1 MEPDLQITL
10 KGLPEDI
17 GCAIGNAIATA
28 VRTFK
33 EVDSELD
40 FRRMHRIVVTTDFA
54 GELTELS
61 AATASGNSITHTN
74 EDYAIAVA
82 KVMIIPRGD
91 EFEIVPVVNANIA
104 APLAQEDQENFDREL
119 FRSALHLLHHELCH
133 VHDDNKKIDAFASDM
148 LRTRYRGKDMYIRP
162 LAEVCWS
169 EYIATL
175 LSCSTAGENDVNGM
189 MESFADA
196 VSRTKPLID
205 EEILSY
211 RHHADLMKLLEAFGR
226 HGEFLAKAAAY
237 TLGYVDGLGKPLDEL
252 SKEASEAL
260 SGSYF
265 ESTWESMHAT
275 LRNML
280 KVYPDGWQDLTIM
293 NELAG
298 AIERYY
304 ADMGLILSTTEDGQA
319 YLHVPFRPETTP
331 SQ

>member
-10 KGLPEDI
+10 KGLPEEI
-17 GCAIGNAIATA
+17 ANAIGKAIAAA

-33 EVDSELD
+33 EMDSELD

-54 GELTELS
+54 GELAELS
-61 AATASGNSITHTN
+61 ATRASGNPIIHTN

-82 KVMIIPRGD
+82 KVVIIPRGD
-91 EFEIVPVVNANIA
+91 EFEIVPVVSANIA
-104 APLAQEDQENFDREL
+104 APLAQEDQESFDREQ
-119 FRSALHLLHHELCH
+119 FRTALHLLHHELCH

-148 LRTRYRGKDMYIRP
+148 LRTHYRGKDVYIRP

-175 LSCSTAGENDVNGM
+175 LSCSTAGENVIYGM
-189 MESFADA
+189 TESLADA
-196 VSRTKPLID
+196 VKRTKPLID

-211 RHHADLMKLLEAFGR
+211 RYHGDLSKLLETFGR

-252 SKEASEAL
+252 SKKASEAL

-265 ESTWESMHAT
+265 ESTWNNMHTA

-280 KVYPDGWQDLTIM
+280 EVYPDGWQNLSIMDEFAGTI
-293 NELAG
+293 ES
-298 AIERYY
+298 YY

-319 YLHVPFRPETTP
+319 YLHVPFRPDTTP
-331 SQ
+331 T

>member
-17 GCAIGNAIATA
+17 GSAIGNAIATA

-40 FRRMHRIVVTTDFA
+40 FRRMHRIVVTTNFA
-54 GELTELS
+54 GELAELS

-74 EDYAIAVA
+74 EDYAVAIA

-91 EFEIVPVVNANIA
+91 EFEIVPVINANFTA
-104 APLAQEDQENFDREL
+104 ALAQEESDNFDRER
-119 FRSALHLLHHELCH
+119 FRSALHFLHHELCH
-133 VHDDNKKIDAFASDM
+133 VHDDNKKIDVFASDM

-162 LAEVCWS
+162 LADVCWS

-175 LSCSTAGENDVNGM
+175 LSCSTAGENDINGM
-189 MESFADA
+189 TESLADA
-196 VSRTKPLID
+196 VKRTKPLID
-205 EEILSY
+205 AEILSY
-211 RHHADLMKLLEAFGR
+211 RDHGDLLKLLEAFGR

-237 TLGYVDGLGKPLDEL
+237 TLGYIDGLGKPLDEL

-265 ESTWESMHAT
+265 ESTWNSMHTA
-275 LRNML
+275 LGNML
-280 KVYPDGWQDLTIM
+280 KLYPDGWQDLSIM
-293 NELAG
+293 DELAG
-298 AIERYY
+298 AIESYY
-304 ADMGLILSTTEDGQA
+304 ADMGLILSTTDDGQA
-319 YLHVPFRPETTP
+319 YLYVPFRPETTP
-331 SQ
+331 SP

>member
-1 MEPDLQITL
+1 MEQDLQITL

-54 GELTELS
+54 GELAELS

-104 APLAQEDQENFDREL
+104 APLAQDGQENFDREL

-175 LSCSTAGENDVNGM
+175 LSCSTAGENDINGM
-189 MESFADA
+189 TESFSDA
-196 VSRTKPLID
+196 VKRTKPEID
-205 EEILSY
+205 KEILSY
-211 RHHADLMKLLEAFGR
+211 RYHADLIRLLEAFGR

-252 SKEASEAL
+252 SKEASESL

-265 ESTWESMHAT
+265 ELTWNSMHTA

-280 KVYPDGWQDLTIM
+280 KVYPDGWQDLSIM
-293 NELAG
+293 DELAG
-298 AIERYY
+298 AIESYY
-304 ADMGLILSTTEDGQA
+304 ADMGLILSTTEDGNA
-319 YLHVPFRPETTP
+319 YLNVPYRTETTP
-331 SQ
+331 TT

>member
-1 MEPDLQITL
+1 MESDLQIVV

-17 GCAIGNAIATA
+17 GCAIGNAVATA

-33 EVDSELD
+33 EADNELD

-54 GELTELS
+54 GELAELS

-74 EDYAIAVA
+74 EDYAVAIA
-82 KVMIIPRGD
+82 KVMIIPHGD
-91 EFEIVPVVNANIA
+91 EFEIVPVINANFA
-104 APLAQEDQENFDREL
+104 AALAQEESDNFDREQ
-119 FRSALHLLHHELCH
+119 FRSALHFLHHELCH

-148 LRTRYRGKDMYIRP
+148 LHTRYWGKDVYIRP

-189 MESFADA
+189 MENFAEA
-196 VSRTKPLID
+196 VNRTKPLID

-237 TLGYVDGLGKPLDEL
+237 TLGYVDGLGKPLAEL
-252 SKEASEAL
+252 SKEAAEVLA
-260 SGSYF
+260 GSYF
-265 ESTWESMHAT
+265 ESTWNSMHTA

-280 KVYPDGWQDLTIM
+280 KVYPEGWKNLSIM
-293 NELAG
+293 DELVG
-298 AIERYY
+298 AIESYY
-304 ADMGLILSTTEDGQA
+304 ADMGLILSTTEDGHA
-319 YLHVPFRPETTP
+319 YLDVPFRTETTP
-331 SQ
+331 MT